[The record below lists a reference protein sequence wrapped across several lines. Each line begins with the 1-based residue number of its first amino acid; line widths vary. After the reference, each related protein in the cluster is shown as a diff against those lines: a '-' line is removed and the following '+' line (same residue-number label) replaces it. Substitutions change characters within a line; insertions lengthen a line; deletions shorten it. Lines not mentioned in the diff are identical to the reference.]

1 MYYTLYSLY
10 SLYIIQRCIMALTKD
25 QIIQAAEE
33 IQGTGETPTMEKI
46 RTLLGGGSYSDISP
60 ALRHWKQSKEQRATL
75 AIQMPNE
82 AKAALDR
89 AGIDLWKII
98 TGLATEKLIK
108 VQAEADESIINA
120 NTERDESMLE
130 IERLEDLLG
139 QKTIELS
146 ESGRTQDSMREELSQ
161 ASNEIK
167 ELQIKTADKERL
179 EKDLMEVKED
189 YKNAIDEKFKI
200 AERSQKFE
208 LDLDKT
214 QQLLDSC
221 KNELAIAEKIVTES
235 NKSLNSTKKQVK
247 EKEVFI
253 ETKSKECTSLD
264 LQNQKLQIALD
275 QVTLK
280 IDELKDDAKE
290 FKTSIKEKDTEL
302 LKVEH
307 KSGSLSGELKAI
319 STENKGLKGK
329 ITELEL
335 MLSKQD
341 SK

>member
-1 MYYTLYSLY
+1 MYYTLYKPY
-10 SLYIIQRCIMALTKD
+10 NIQRCIMALTKD

-33 IQGTGETPTMEKI
+33 IQSTGENPTMEKI
-46 RTLLGGGSYSDISP
+46 RASLGGGSYSDISP
-60 ALRHWKQSKEQRATL
+60 ALRQWKESKEQRATL

-108 VQAEADESIINA
+108 VQAEADESINNA

-130 IERLEDLLG
+130 IERLESLLA
-139 QKTIELS
+139 QKTNELG
-146 ESGRTQDSMREELSQ
+146 ESSKTQDSMREGLSQ

-179 EKDLMEVKED
+179 EKDLMEVKKD
-189 YKNAIDEKFKI
+189 YKSAIDEKFKV
-200 AERSQKFE
+200 AEKSQKFE
-208 LDLDKT
+208 LELDKT
-214 QQLLDSC
+214 KQLLDSS
-221 KNELAIAEKIVTES
+221 KNELMSAEKRLRDFE
-235 NKSLNSTKKQVK
+235 NALDLANHQVN
-247 EKEVFI
+247 EKEAFI
-253 ETKSKECTSLD
+253 ETKSKEYTSLD
-264 LQNQKLQIALD
+264 LQNQKLQLALD
-275 QVTLK
+275 QVTFK
-280 IDELKDDAKE
+280 VDELKDDTKE
-290 FKTSIKEKDTEL
+290 FKTSIKEKETEL

-307 KSGSLSGELKAI
+307 KSGSLSGELKAVT
-319 STENKGLKGK
+319 TENKGLKEK

-335 MLSKQD
+335 MLSKKD